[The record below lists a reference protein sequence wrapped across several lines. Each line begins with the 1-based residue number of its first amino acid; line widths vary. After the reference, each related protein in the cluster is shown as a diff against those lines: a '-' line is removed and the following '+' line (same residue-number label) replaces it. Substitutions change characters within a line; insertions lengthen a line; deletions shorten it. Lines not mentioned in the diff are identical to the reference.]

1 MLLLDT
7 ICTIVSSLFMTG
19 CILHFMTGFPKR
31 LAKLRKE
38 RGLSQKQLAEAIGVH
53 YTQVRRYEAGTS
65 QPTLEVLRALALTLR
80 ISADVL
86 LFDES
91 ERLLDIEEDLKTHLK
106 ALSNL
111 NEEERKVAKDVIEA
125 LLLKH
130 EAKRWAS

>member
-1 MLLLDT
+1 
-7 ICTIVSSLFMTG
+7 MTG
-19 CILHFMTGFPKR
+19 CILHFMTSFPKR

-65 QPTLEVLRALALTLR
+65 QPTLEVLRSLALTLR

>member
-1 MLLLDT
+1 
-7 ICTIVSSLFMTG
+7 MTG

-31 LAKLRKE
+31 LATLRKE

-53 YTQVRRYEAGTS
+53 YTQVRRYEAGAS
-65 QPTLEVLRALALTLR
+65 QPTLEVLRSLAVTLR

-86 LFDES
+86 LFDEE
-91 ERLLDIEEDLKTHLK
+91 ERQLDIEEDLKTHLK
-106 ALSNL
+106 ALANL
-111 NEEERKVAKDVIEA
+111 DPEERKVAKDVLEA